1 MAESTAITLSTAL
14 ANAGTAVTTVMG
26 VITGNELLFTLFA
39 GSLVFM
45 GASIVGKIK
54 RTSKH

>member
-1 MAESTAITLSTAL
+1 MFSLINAYANISDAIVS
-14 ANAGTAVTTVMG
+14 VMTT
-26 VITGNELLFTLFA
+26 ITNNELLFSLFV

-54 RTSKH
+54 RTSKR